1 MSRREYAEMRNYA
14 IELLRLLFVYGI
26 VLLHT
31 IRFGGA
37 MQRGLD
43 NVLMTCVVGF
53 VFISGY
59 FGIKFK
65 LIKLIR
71 LIGAALF
78 CAVAISIINMLI
90 QGEFSSAAFLSG
102 VKDCYLER
110 WWFLWAYVALMCFAP
125 IVESAVK
132 PECLQNRQW
141 VRMLP
146 LLSLVYVWS
155 YSQRVPILC
164 EFMPR
169 TPGVGTQTFLTLI
182 AIYTSA
188 AIFRSMQLEKYA
200 TRRNITIVLCITLPI
215 TAVGVA
221 HYDSIP
227 ALFQAAALFCL
238 FKRFKLSDKF
248 SRLLQLLGPSM
259 FSVYLLHANCVGYF
273 TLRTFNMKLIGNGV
287 PLYCSYFTVAFSVF
301 VLALAIDS
309 LRRIGLFMGASMWK
323 GIHGRL

>member
-1 MSRREYAEMRNYA
+1 MRNYS
-14 IELLRLLFVYGI
+14 IEPLRLLFVYGI

-37 MQRGLD
+37 LQRGLD

-65 LIKLIR
+65 FIKLIR
-71 LIGAALF
+71 LIGVALF
-78 CAVAISIINMLI
+78 CAVAISIINMLM
-90 QGEFSSAAFLSG
+90 QGEFSCVAFFTG
-102 VKDCYLER
+102 IKDCYLER
-110 WWFLWAYVALMCFAP
+110 WWFLWAYVVLMCFAP
-125 IVESAVK
+125 IIEHAVK
-132 PECLQNRQW
+132 PGNLP
-141 VRMLP
+141 VRYAVP

-155 YSQRVPILC
+155 YSLRVPILC
-164 EFMPR
+164 EFVPR

-188 AIFRSMQLEKYA
+188 AIFRNMQLEKYA

-227 ALFQAAALFCL
+227 ALLQATALFCL
-238 FKRFKLSDKF
+238 FKSFKLTDKCN
-248 SRLLQLLGPSM
+248 RLLQWLGPSM

-273 TLRTFNMKLIGNGV
+273 TLKTFNMRLIEEGV
-287 PLYCSYFTVAFSVF
+287 PLYCSYFTVAFAVF
-301 VLALAIDS
+301 VLAIAIDS
-309 LRRIGLFMGASMWK
+309 VRRIGLFMVASIRK
-323 GIHGRL
+323 IIHG

>member
-1 MSRREYAEMRNYA
+1 
-14 IELLRLLFVYGI
+14 
-26 VLLHT
+26 
-31 IRFGGA
+31 

-65 LIKLIR
+65 LVKLLR
-71 LIGAALF
+71 LIGVALF
-78 CAVAISIINMLI
+78 CAFAISIINMLI
-90 QGEFSSAAFLSG
+90 QGEFSSAAFLSC
-102 VKDCYLER
+102 VKDCYFQR
-110 WWFLWAYVALMCFAP
+110 WWFLWAYVVLMCFAP
-125 IVESAVK
+125 IIESAVK

-146 LLSLVYVWS
+146 LLFLVYIWS
-155 YSQRVPILC
+155 YSLRVPILC

-188 AIFRSMQLEKYA
+188 AIFRSMQLEKHA

-248 SRLLQLLGPSM
+248 NRTLQCLGPSM
-259 FSVYLLHANCVGYF
+259 FSVYLLHANSVGYF
-273 TLRTFNMKLIGNGV
+273 TLHTLNMSLIEKGV
-287 PLYCSYFTVAFSVF
+287 PLYCSYIFVAFLVF
-301 VLALAIDS
+301 TFAILIDS
-309 LRRIGLFMGASMWK
+309 VRRIGLFVIVAIWK
-323 GIHGRL
+323 GLHARF

>member
-1 MSRREYAEMRNYA
+1 MRNYS

-37 MQRGLD
+37 LQRGLD

-65 LIKLIR
+65 FIKLIS
-71 LIGAALF
+71 LIGVALF
-78 CAVAISIINMLI
+78 CAIVISIINMLM
-90 QGEFSSAAFLSG
+90 QGEFSSVAFIAG

-110 WWFLWAYVALMCFAP
+110 WWFLWAYVVLMCFAP
-125 IVESAVK
+125 IIEQAVK
-132 PECLQNRQW
+132 PGNLQIRY
-141 VRMLP
+141 VLP

-155 YSQRVPILC
+155 YSLRVPILC
-164 EFMPR
+164 ELMPK

-188 AIFRSMQLEKYA
+188 AIFRNMQFEKYA
-200 TRRNITIVLCITLPI
+200 TRRNITLVLCITLPI
-215 TAVGVA
+215 TALGVA

-227 ALFQAAALFCL
+227 ALLQAAALFCL
-238 FKRFKLSDKF
+238 FKGFKLSDKF
-248 SRLLQLLGPSM
+248 NRLLQLLGPSM
-259 FSVYLLHANCVGYF
+259 FSVYLLHANCVGFF
-273 TLRTFNMKLIGNGV
+273 TLRTFNMRLIGEGV

-301 VLALAIDS
+301 VLAVAIDS
-309 LRRIGLFMGASMWK
+309 LRRIGLFMMVAIWK
-323 GIHGRL
+323 GIHDRS

>member
-1 MSRREYAEMRNYA
+1 MRNYS

-31 IRFGGA
+31 IRFGGTL
-37 MQRGLD
+37 QRGLD

-65 LIKLIR
+65 FIKLIR
-71 LIGAALF
+71 LIGVALF
-78 CAVAISIINMLI
+78 CAVAISIINMLM
-90 QGEFSSAAFLSG
+90 QGEFSRVTFLDG

-110 WWFLWAYVALMCFAP
+110 WWFLWAYVVLMCFAP
-125 IVESAVK
+125 IIEHAIKPGNLPVRYAV
-132 PECLQNRQW
+132 
-141 VRMLP
+141 P

-155 YSQRVPILC
+155 YSLRVPILC

-188 AIFRSMQLEKYA
+188 AIFRNMKLEKYA

-227 ALFQAAALFCL
+227 ALFQSAALFCL
-238 FKRFKLSDKF
+238 FKGFKLTDKF
-248 SRLLQLLGPSM
+248 NRLLQWLGPSM
-259 FSVYLLHANCVGYF
+259 FSVYLLHANCVGFF
-273 TLRTFNMKLIGNGV
+273 TLKAFNMRLIGGGI
-287 PLYCSYFTVAFSVF
+287 PLYCSYFAAAFSVF
-301 VLALAIDS
+301 VLAIAIDS
-309 LRRIGLFMGASMWK
+309 VRRICLFMMLAIGK
-323 GIHGRL
+323 GIHDRF